1 MRSPRGGE
9 PIVKWQAGVGVGGYV
24 ENREIVNDERI
35 PETAKGDG
43 HENELR
49 LSGRSSN
56 GHPRLLA
63 SAGSDHRK
71 DCLRQRQQE
80 CND

>member
-9 PIVKWQAGVGVGGYV
+9 AIMKWQPGVGIGRNV
-24 ENREIVNDERI
+24 ENREIIDDERI
-35 PETAKGDG
+35 SETTEGDC
-43 HENELR
+43 NEDELG
-49 LSGRSSN
+49 LTGRSSN
-56 GHPRLLA
+56 GHPGWLA

-80 CND
+80 CSD